1 VPESTPLQK
10 VLIANRGEIAVRVV
24 RACQDAGLDSVAVYA
39 DPDRD
44 ALFVRLAGEAH
55 SLGGS
60 TPANS
65 YLDIEKIIAVA
76 EKAGADSV
84 HPGYGFLA
92 ENADFARAVTKA
104 GLTWIGPP
112 AEAIESLGDKVRAR
126 HIAEKVGAPL
136 APGTKDPL
144 DGADEAVAFA
154 EEYGLPIAIK
164 AAFGGGGRGLKVARA
179 MGEVKDAYESAV
191 REAVSAF
198 GRGECFVEKFLDKPR
213 HVETQCLAD
222 QHGNVVVVSTRDCSL
237 QRRHQKLVE
246 EAPAPF
252 LTDEQVGRLYESS
265 KAILRE
271 AGYVGAGTC
280 EFLVGQDGTISFL
293 EVNTRLQV
301 EHCVSEEVTGI
312 DLVREMFRIAAGE
325 ELGYGDPEVRGH
337 SIEYRINAEDGGR
350 NFMPAPGTLSAWRP
364 PSGPG
369 VRLDGGYE
377 NGETVP
383 GSFDSLIAKLIVTG
397 RDRTQALE
405 RSRRALE
412 EFVVDGMP
420 TVIPFHRAV
429 VSDPAYIG
437 TPIDQPETF
446 GVYTTWIESEFDN
459 RIEPYAGDSAQPD
472 EPGERQAVVVEV
484 GGKRLEV
491 VLPGGLGTIAAGPGG
506 GARKPK
512 RAGGR
517 KTGSAASGDAVT
529 SPMQG
534 TIVKVVV
541 EEGQEVAEGDTV
553 VVIEAMKME
562 QPLKA
567 HKAGVVTGL
576 QAEVGATVTN
586 GAVLCELKDQG

>member
-1 VPESTPLQK
+1 MPESKSLQK
-10 VLIANRGEIAVRVV
+10 VLIANRGEIAVRVI
-24 RACQDAGLDSVAVYA
+24 RACKDAGIGSVAVYA
-39 DPDRD
+39 EPDRD
-44 ALFVRLAGEAH
+44 ALFVRLADEAH
-55 SLGGS
+55 SLGGA
-60 TPANS
+60 TPADS
-65 YLDIEKIIAVA
+65 YLDIAKIIAVA
-76 EKAGADSV
+76 ERSGADSV

-92 ENADFARAVTKA
+92 ENAEFAQAVIDA

-112 AEAIESLGDKVRAR
+112 PAAIEALGDKAKAKHIAVRAN
-126 HIAEKVGAPL
+126 APL

-144 DGADEAVAFA
+144 ADADEAVRFA
-154 EEYGLPIAIK
+154 EEHGLPIAIK
-164 AAFGGGGRGLKVARA
+164 AVFGGGGRGLKVARTI
-179 MGEVKDAYESAV
+179 EEIPDAFESAV
-191 REAVSAF
+191 REAVTAF
-198 GRGECFVEKFLDKPR
+198 GRGECLVEKFLDKPR

-237 QRRHQKLVE
+237 QRRNQKLVE

-252 LTDEQVGRLYESS
+252 LTDEQLTELYESS
-265 KAILRE
+265 KRILRE
-271 AGYVGAGTC
+271 AGYYGAGTC
-280 EFLVGQDGTISFL
+280 EFLVAQDGSISFL

-325 ELGYGDPEVRGH
+325 ELGYDDPEIRGH

-350 NFMPAPGTLSAWRP
+350 NFMPAPGTLSAWAP

-377 NGETVP
+377 NGETIP

-405 RSRRALE
+405 RSRRALD

-429 VSDPAYIG
+429 VSDPAFVG
-437 TPIDQPETF
+437 DGDSF
-446 GVYTTWIESEFDN
+446 DVYTQWIETDFDN
-459 RIEPYAGDSAQPD
+459 QIEPYAGDTAEADDPA
-472 EPGERQAVVVEV
+472 ERQSVVVEV

-491 VLPGGLGTIAAGPGG
+491 VLPGGLGGLAAAPGG
-506 GARKPK
+506 GAAGKGKPK
-512 RAGGR
+512 RAGG
-517 KTGSAASGDAVT
+517 KKAGAAASGDAVT

-534 TIVKVVV
+534 TVVKVVV

-567 HKAGVVTGL
+567 HKAGTVTGL
-576 QAEVGATVTN
+576 QAEVGQTVSN
-586 GAVLCELKDQG
+586 GAVIAEIKD